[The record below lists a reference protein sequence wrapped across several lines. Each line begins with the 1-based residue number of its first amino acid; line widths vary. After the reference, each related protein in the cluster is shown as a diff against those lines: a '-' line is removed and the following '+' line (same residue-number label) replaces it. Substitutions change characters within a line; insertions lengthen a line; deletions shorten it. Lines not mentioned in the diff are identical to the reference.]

1 MAGPVTAGGSWF
13 VEWAPPKTAK
23 VLLVCL
29 PHAGSGAHQFR
40 KWQELMGPEVAVLA
54 VQLPGRENRWRQPPA
69 TDAEEVVGQ
78 LAPALSARLDLP
90 YVVFGHS
97 MGALLGYELARTL
110 GSRHGQWPARFVAS
124 ACRAPHRQ
132 GEDAG
137 SAELSDG
144 QLVAELIR
152 RGVVPEYVARDDRL
166 VRLVVRPLRGDLAIC
181 DTYVHTAGELLPC
194 PLSAWRGRDDTG
206 VTRQHIQEWGGYSAA
221 GTTVRTFDG
230 GHLYHLANSQEV
242 TDGLRRLVTCMEEET

>member
-1 MAGPVTAGGSWF
+1 VTAADSWF
-13 VEWAPPKTAK
+13 VEWDPPKTARA
-23 VLLVCL
+23 LLVCL

-40 KWQELMGPEVAVLA
+40 TWQELIGPEVAVLA
-54 VQLPGRENRWRQPPA
+54 VQLPGRENRWRQPPV

-78 LAPALSARLDLP
+78 LAPSLSARLDLP

-132 GEDAG
+132 GEDAP
-137 SAELSDG
+137 SAELSDE

-152 RGVVPEYVARDDRL
+152 HGALPEYVARDERL

-181 DTYVHTAGELLPC
+181 DTYVHTAGEPLPC
-194 PLSAWRGRDDTG
+194 PLSAWRGRDDMG
-206 VTRQHIQEWGGYSAA
+206 VTHQHIQEWSGYSTA
-221 GTTVRTFDG
+221 GTTVRTFQG
-230 GHLYHLANSQEV
+230 GHQYHMANAQHV
-242 TDGLRRLVTCMEEET
+242 VDGLRRLMTRTDGEK